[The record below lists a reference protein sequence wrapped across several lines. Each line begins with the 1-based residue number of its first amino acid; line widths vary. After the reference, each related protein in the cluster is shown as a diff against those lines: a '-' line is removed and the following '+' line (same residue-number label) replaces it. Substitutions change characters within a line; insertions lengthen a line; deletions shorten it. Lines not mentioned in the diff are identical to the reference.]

1 MMHLRSSSTK
11 FSIFPDSIL
20 IAVVKRKFVAAALSE
35 QHQTRQRCGAMVAF
49 PGADEFNHYTLG
61 LAIHHHYQSASILF
75 SDHWIALQGHPAV
88 SVAQQL
94 PRDPQC

>member
-1 MMHLRSSSTK
+1 MHLRSSSTK
-11 FSIFPDSIL
+11 FSISPGSEL
-20 IAVVKRKFVAAALSE
+20 LAVVKRKFVAAALLE
-35 QHQTRQRCGAMVAF
+35 QHQTVQRCGAMVAF

-75 SDHWIALQGHPAV
+75 SDHWIALQVHPAV

>member
-1 MMHLRSSSTK
+1 MHLLTSSAQ
-11 FSIFPDSIL
+11 FSICPDSKL
-20 IAVVKRKFVAAALSE
+20 IAVVKRKFVVAALSE
-35 QHQTRQRCGAMVAF
+35 RHQTRQRCGTVVAF
-49 PGADEFNHYTLG
+49 PGADEFNHYTSG

-75 SDHWIALQGHPAV
+75 SDHWIAPQVHPAV